1 MTHNDLEPEERQHS
15 PLRTKLRPATVYAFG
30 LAVIFIVAGITFA
43 LYVFPELSTLRAVA
57 AGFCFGGFL
66 ALCSITYSAF

>member
-1 MTHNDLEPEERQHS
+1 MTANDLEPEERQHS
-15 PLRTKLRPATVYAFG
+15 PLRSKFRPTTVYAVA
-30 LAVIFIVAGITFA
+30 LATVFIVAGIAFA
-43 LYVFPELSTLRAVA
+43 LYAFPELSTLRAIT